1 MANIVRSRYVLAAMW
16 LLVIS
21 MGPCLSDESDGKA
34 SSAMVFDVG
43 SVLPVLCYSS
53 SPAFIFLR
61 RKVDDTAVVALTFD
75 GAERELLHLSGMVS
89 PTSLSCSS
97 DGSTIAVLR
106 ENPPKSVDLFLL
118 QSGMLSENRLDRW
131 PINAMR
137 GRWSL

>member
-106 ENPPKSVDLFLL
+106 ENPPSLKCGECRRVYPIQDDIPILLIDAASVDA
-118 QSGMLSENRLDRW
+118 G
-131 PINAMR
+131 
-137 GRWSL
+137 